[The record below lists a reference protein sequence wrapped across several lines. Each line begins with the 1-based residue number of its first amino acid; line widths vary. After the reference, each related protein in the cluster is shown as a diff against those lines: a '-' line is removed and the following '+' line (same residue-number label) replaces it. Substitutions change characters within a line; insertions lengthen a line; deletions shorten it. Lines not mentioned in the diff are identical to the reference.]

1 MGEASYVAR
10 RFTQKEF
17 CSSQIFC
24 LLKFLLRKLQG
35 TNKLKEVINE
45 LIPEKKS
52 WILKYVKR
60 KTKDNL
66 QIFFWIWN
74 LELGNGMLKIVR

>member
-45 LIPEKKS
+45 LIPEK
-52 WILKYVKR
+52 
-60 KTKDNL
+60 
-66 QIFFWIWN
+66 
-74 LELGNGMLKIVR
+74 